1 MLQPAKVATPLVAAS
16 GLVVHDKV
24 APLPGWVLM
33 AKVIEAFE
41 LVPEVTVLP
50 PESSTVTT
58 GWVPKTAPLAESDGL
73 VVTTIL
79 VAGPTVML
87 KVALVL
93 VRVSVASVAVSV

>member
-33 AKVIEAFE
+33 AKAFE

-87 KVALVL
+87 KVAL
-93 VRVSVASVAVSV
+93 RAVGNELMALST